1 MFISRKVH
9 IDLTWKLQIRN
20 TNLHIVHVINLGLPR
35 TNHLC
40 FLLAPPSGLGHK
52 FFLHDINACHRQPL
66 STISHE
72 HNKQLCVLAYTLAT
86 ILLLLGV
93 VRLSYLGHTL
103 YTTYI
108 DHKSFWFEQNPSH
121 LLRSNCRSDLEPKL
135 LWLNS
140 PLARFDSYTWKL
152 SEMALWNSGKNLWPL
167 VLRTSAHI
175 ARTPNKAIHK
185 LPDY

>member
-1 MFISRKVH
+1 MHSSFNQILPHFQTMFISRKVH

-20 TNLHIVHVINLGLPR
+20 TNLHIVHVINLGLPG

-52 FFLHDINACHRQPL
+52 FCLHGINACHRQPL
-66 STISHE
+66 SAISHE
-72 HNKQLCVLAYTLAT
+72 HNKQPCVLAYTLAT

-103 YTTYI
+103 YATYI
-108 DHKSFWFEQNPSH
+108 DHKSFWFEQNTSH
-121 LLRSNCRSDLEPKL
+121 LLRSNCISDLEPKL

-140 PLARFDSYTWKL
+140 PLARFDSHTWKL
-152 SEMALWNSGKNLWPL
+152 SEMALYKYFPK
-167 VLRTSAHI
+167 I
-175 ARTPNKAIHK
+175 K
-185 LPDY
+185 